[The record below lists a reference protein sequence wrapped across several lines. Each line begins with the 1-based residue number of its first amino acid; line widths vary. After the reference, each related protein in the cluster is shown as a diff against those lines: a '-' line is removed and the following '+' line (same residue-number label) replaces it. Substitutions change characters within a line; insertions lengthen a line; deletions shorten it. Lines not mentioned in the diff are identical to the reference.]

1 MKLEDFVRNLRNID
15 DGHDLDFEMLSG
27 IYERIKSSEFRHYLL
42 ICRLHKGPV
51 VSVAGPNFVKFLK
64 DLAEEQKFAVTYV
77 EMDEPVEGGG

>member
-1 MKLEDFVRNLRNID
+1 MDDDRWDRRKQRHQYSKEID
-15 DGHDLDFEMLSG
+15 TFFT
-27 IYERIKSSEFRHYLL
+27 KNSEFWPHPL
-42 ICRLHKGPV
+42 IFRLHKGPV

>member
-1 MKLEDFVRNLRNID
+1 M
-15 DGHDLDFEMLSG
+15 
-27 IYERIKSSEFRHYLL
+27 IY
-42 ICRLHKGPV
+42 RLHKGPV